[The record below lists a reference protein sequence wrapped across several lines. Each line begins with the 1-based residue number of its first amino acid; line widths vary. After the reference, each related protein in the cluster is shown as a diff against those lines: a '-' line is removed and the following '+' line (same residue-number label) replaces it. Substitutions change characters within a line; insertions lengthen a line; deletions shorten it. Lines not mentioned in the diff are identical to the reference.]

1 MRKAETAPNSSRLTP
16 ARTTK
21 VRAGAPGA
29 LRSRQSAPVSRR
41 ASRRPLADRLAP
53 YVLVAPAVLIIVGF
67 PLYPLA
73 LGINFSFTGDGDR
86 NGQAVGLDN
95 YAILFSDPLFR
106 TALQNVGLLVLLLP
120 IAVAI
125 PDCWPRS
132 SI

>member
-1 MRKAETAPNSSRLTP
+1 
-16 ARTTK
+16 
-21 VRAGAPGA
+21 
-29 LRSRQSAPVSRR
+29 
-41 ASRRPLADRLAP
+41 
-53 YVLVAPAVLIIVGF
+53 
-67 PLYPLA
+67 LA